1 MPSKR
6 EQLIQDGYCVF
17 ENILTPEMV
26 ERTNAASNRLLDAQD
41 AEYFEAQKST
51 GSLISIYNDD
61 FFAELVTWPK
71 ALNALREMGFD
82 QPTFSSGFII
92 SKPPHSPPL
101 FWHQDWWG
109 WNDPVS
115 YEPLPQQVFL
125 MYYLVDTSRENG
137 CLRLIEGSHLKRHP
151 LHDLAPEAHTEDL
164 RRVSDPDHPAY
175 QSYPDERDVPVHAG
189 DLVIGDSRLLHSAH
203 ANKSDQWRTVI
214 TLWYHPIYNE
224 LPESMRAR
232 LANRHPIPDH
242 WSEDA
247 AQKIAP
253 LMPIYEGEGEELEWN
268 RVPGSAL
275 V

>member
-1 MPSKR
+1 MSSKR
-6 EQLIQDGYCVF
+6 EQLIQDGFCVF
-17 ENILTPEMV
+17 KNVLTPEMV
-26 ERTNAASNRLLDAQD
+26 GRTNEASNRLLDAQD

-51 GSLISIYNDD
+51 GSLISIYQDD

-151 LHDLAPEAHTEDL
+151 LHDLAPRSTY
-164 RRVSDPDHPAY
+164 RRFVARIRPRPSGLSVVS
-175 QSYPDERDVPVHAG
+175 R
-189 DLVIGDSRLLHSAH
+189 
-203 ANKSDQWRTVI
+203 
-214 TLWYHPIYNE
+214 
-224 LPESMRAR
+224 RAR
-232 LANRHPIPDH
+232 CSRARWRSGH
-242 WSEDA
+242 
-247 AQKIAP
+247 
-253 LMPIYEGEGEELEWN
+253 
-268 RVPGSAL
+268 R
-275 V
+275 